1 MRKVVA
7 ENGVA
12 AGRDV
17 NVKGDINIYPPVSAK
32 EQKLKTLM
40 PKACHDQL
48 DWLMTAGHVSVDKL
62 FYVCRW
68 QGLAAPEGTLRRP
81 LTIWADAVALIVLCI
96 PQLAMMYLAVAGDQN
111 NPVNFAV
118 SAASMSGIAATL
130 YMHFVP
136 HVVATDCLRKLKAAS
151 NLPG

>member
-7 ENGVA
+7 TNGVA

-17 NVKGDINIYPPVSAK
+17 NVEGDINIYPPVSPK
-32 EQKLKTLM
+32 EQRLKELM

-48 DWLMTAGHVSVDKL
+48 DWLMTAGHVSVDRL
-62 FYVCRW
+62 FYACRW

-81 LTIWADAVALIVLCI
+81 LTIWADAVALMVLCI
-96 PQLAMMYLAVAGDQN
+96 PLLAMVYLTALGDQN
-111 NPVNFAV
+111 NPVSFAV
-118 SAASMSGIAATL
+118 SAVSMSGIGAAL
-130 YMHFVP
+130 YMHLVP

-151 NLPG
+151 SLPE